1 MGIFVHEKTG
11 EFHLYNNEISYIM
24 KVLRNGQL
32 GQLYFGKR
40 IAQKDNYDY
49 MIENSYRPTS
59 AYVFE
64 GEYSFSL
71 EHLKQ
76 EYPSYGTSDFR
87 MPAVEILQKN
97 GSRITNFTYVSSK
110 GYAGKPKLASL
121 PATYTEK
128 DEEADTLE
136 ILLRDE
142 LLNVELT
149 LYYTIFNEENAI
161 ARSARFENKGG
172 EEMQLTTA
180 MSLSLDLPDADYAWM
195 QFSGYWSRER
205 HLKERT
211 LQPGITS
218 INSTRGDSGHVHNPF
233 VVLKRPSADEFQGEA
248 LGFSLVYSGNFL
260 AQAEVDSFGVT
271 RMMMGINPFGFSWCL
286 KGGESFQTPE
296 AVVVYSDK
304 GLNGMSQTFHR
315 LYRYRLARGEWREK
329 ERPILINNWEATYF
343 NFNEEKLV
351 EIARTAKED
360 GVELFVLD
368 DGWFSTRCTETSGL
382 GDWWANTDR
391 LPNGIKGLAQRIED
405 LGMKFG
411 LWFELEMVNKDSEL
425 YRAHPDWIIKTPGRS
440 TSHGRK
446 QYVLD
451 FSRKEVVDYI
461 YGLVEKILSESK
473 VSYIKWDMNRYITEC
488 FSAAYEAGQQGEIFH
503 RYILGVYDLYERL
516 ISKFPHILFES
527 CASGGGRFDPG
538 MLYYAPQAWASDDSD
553 AVERLKIQYG
563 SSYAYPVSSM
573 GAHVS
578 VAPNHQLYRITPM
591 ETRGN
596 VAYFGA
602 FGYELDLTNLSE
614 EDHAIVRRQIAFM
627 KKYRSLIH
635 NGTFYRLKSP
645 FEGNITCWI
654 VVNDEQTEAVVGW
667 YRTLSHVNMP
677 YTRVRLCGLNPD
689 FCYEEQGAERVYYGD
704 ELMNIGLI
712 TSDGMSGQVEELTGE
727 YGDFDSMLYVLR
739 AVQDKQIVD
748 K

>member
-110 GYAGKPKLASL
+110 VYAGKPKLASL

-195 QFSGYWSRER
+195 QFSGYWGRER

-405 LGMKFG
+405 LGMT
-411 LWFELEMVNKDSEL
+411 D
-425 YRAHPDWIIKTPGRS
+425 AD
-440 TSHGRK
+440 
-446 QYVLD
+446 
-451 FSRKEVVDYI
+451 
-461 YGLVEKILSESK
+461 
-473 VSYIKWDMNRYITEC
+473 
-488 FSAAYEAGQQGEIFH
+488 QQK
-503 RYILGVYDLYERL
+503 R
-516 ISKFPHILFES
+516 
-527 CASGGGRFDPG
+527 
-538 MLYYAPQAWASDDSD
+538 PQ
-553 AVERLKIQYG
+553 G
-563 SSYAYPVSSM
+563 
-573 GAHVS
+573 
-578 VAPNHQLYRITPM
+578 
-591 ETRGN
+591 
-596 VAYFGA
+596 
-602 FGYELDLTNLSE
+602 
-614 EDHAIVRRQIAFM
+614 
-627 KKYRSLIH
+627 H
-635 NGTFYRLKSP
+635 N
-645 FEGNITCWI
+645 
-654 VVNDEQTEAVVGW
+654 
-667 YRTLSHVNMP
+667 
-677 YTRVRLCGLNPD
+677 
-689 FCYEEQGAERVYYGD
+689 
-704 ELMNIGLI
+704 
-712 TSDGMSGQVEELTGE
+712 
-727 YGDFDSMLYVLR
+727 
-739 AVQDKQIVD
+739 
-748 K
+748 

>member
-110 GYAGKPKLASL
+110 VYAGKPKLASL

-195 QFSGYWSRER
+195 QFSGYWGRER

-233 VVLKRPSADEFQGEA
+233 VVLKRLSADEFQGEA

-296 AVVVYSDK
+296 AVVVYSDNHRH
-304 GLNGMSQTFHR
+304 GTDHEAVDPLAGGGSRGGNGVGSH
-315 LYRYRLARGEWREK
+315 E
-329 ERPILINNWEATYF
+329 
-343 NFNEEKLV
+343 
-351 EIARTAKED
+351 
-360 GVELFVLD
+360 
-368 DGWFSTRCTETSGL
+368 
-382 GDWWANTDR
+382 
-391 LPNGIKGLAQRIED
+391 
-405 LGMKFG
+405 
-411 LWFELEMVNKDSEL
+411 
-425 YRAHPDWIIKTPGRS
+425 
-440 TSHGRK
+440 HGRK
-446 QYVLD
+446 SQTAIKQLVGRREPCRRIDRRCRGMCYGTHSQGTGNHSHD
-451 FSRKEVVDYI
+451 NTPAGDASRYK
-461 YGLVEKILSESK
+461 
-473 VSYIKWDMNRYITEC
+473 NN
-488 FSAAYEAGQQGEIFH
+488 SADEHTQRAGF
-503 RYILGVYDLYERL
+503 
-516 ISKFPHILFES
+516 
-527 CASGGGRFDPG
+527 
-538 MLYYAPQAWASDDSD
+538 
-553 AVERLKIQYG
+553 
-563 SSYAYPVSSM
+563 
-573 GAHVS
+573 
-578 VAPNHQLYRITPM
+578 
-591 ETRGN
+591 
-596 VAYFGA
+596 
-602 FGYELDLTNLSE
+602 
-614 EDHAIVRRQIAFM
+614 
-627 KKYRSLIH
+627 
-635 NGTFYRLKSP
+635 
-645 FEGNITCWI
+645 
-654 VVNDEQTEAVVGW
+654 
-667 YRTLSHVNMP
+667 
-677 YTRVRLCGLNPD
+677 
-689 FCYEEQGAERVYYGD
+689 AE
-704 ELMNIGLI
+704 
-712 TSDGMSGQVEELTGE
+712 
-727 YGDFDSMLYVLR
+727 
-739 AVQDKQIVD
+739 
-748 K
+748 